1 MLALVPARGG
11 SKGLPGKNLA
21 IFNGLPLVAHTVG
34 TALEANLVD
43 RVFVSTDCDKIQAA
57 ALDAGASSLGLRPAH
72 LAADESAA
80 IDVYIHFLDEIE
92 RKFGTR
98 LDSILILQPT
108 SPLRLSL
115 DVDRAIELFER
126 TKADSVV
133 AYTESKQPLS
143 WHKKVDGDG
152 KLISIFEESKLNRQ
166 HYERTFYPNGAIYIF
181 KTALLRSGHYYSE
194 ASYAYVMP
202 WERSIDIDF
211 EADLNLAELLS
222 SSSKSSF

>member
-11 SKGLPGKNLA
+11 SKGFPGKNLA
-21 IFNGLPLVAHTVG
+21 AFNGLPLVAHTVG
-34 TALEANLVD
+34 TALGADLVS
-43 RVFVSTDCDKIQAA
+43 RVFVSTDCDEIQAA
-57 ALDAGASSLGLRPAH
+57 ALGAGASSLGLRPSY

-80 IDVYIHFLDEIE
+80 IDVYIHFLDEFE

-108 SPLRLSL
+108 SPLRISR

-133 AYTESKQPLS
+133 AYTESSLS
-143 WHKKVDGDG
+143 WHKKIDEDG
-152 KLISIFEESKLNRQ
+152 KLISIFEESKFNRQ
-166 HYERTFYPNGAIYIF
+166 RYERTFYPNGAIYIF
-181 KTALLRSGHYYSE
+181 KTALLRSGHYYSD

-202 WERSIDIDF
+202 WERSIDVDL

-222 SSSKSSF
+222 SGLKSSF